1 MPRCSGYVPI
11 QLLTYFVSPCK
22 CVCVFCKV
30 YRVYYAS
37 HHIRLVCFLS
47 LLYQC
52 ILTAPANSDD
62 PPSTPATERLG
73 PGNLP
78 RGANG
83 ATWAMPIYCTTVQCP
98 VSETPRHY
106 YRCWLKFYFKKKT
119 FYITKDV
126 RACVIHPWDPIGTL
140 LTLQSRQDTK
150 NHVARAVQEL
160 TPSGLFHVSRLMPI
174 YIDNISIYIDSY
186 HTIKLY
192 KLHR

>member
-106 YRCWLKFYFKKKT
+106 CRCWLKFYLKKKKHFT
-119 FYITKDV
+119 
-126 RACVIHPWDPIGTL
+126 
-140 LTLQSRQDTK
+140 SRRTSVHASSTHGIPLVHCWSCKAGRIPKTMSRELFK
-150 NHVARAVQEL
+150 N
-160 TPSGLFHVSRLMPI
+160 
-174 YIDNISIYIDSY
+174 
-186 HTIKLY
+186 
-192 KLHR
+192 